1 MSNDSIMKKLEE
13 LMQGLQ
19 SHYSMFTDEPSRI
32 EIDLFKE
39 KLRKFYDLVCE
50 LDPEVREKREVE
62 RGSAEGHPAEGGEN
76 KEMRDEK
83 REMREVER
91 GKAEGHPAEGG
102 EIRELKDESGVM
114 QDVEV
119 QSAEQGMQKEDM
131 IEEDISK
138 IENRKSKIENGATLA
153 DKFMNAADRTLAAK
167 IKKQH
172 IQDLKTAIG
181 LNDKFNFI
189 KELFNNDVLKY
200 NETVDQLNQAGSR
213 EKAESHL
220 AALKEKYQW
229 ADELEPYL
237 KFSEYV
243 DKKYF

>member
-1 MSNDSIMKKLEE
+1 MSHDSIMKKLEE

-19 SHYSMFTDEPSRI
+19 SHYSRFKDDPSRM

-39 KLRKFYDLVCE
+39 KMREFYGLVCE
-50 LDPEVREKREVE
+50 LEPGGMVKREE
-62 RGSAEGHPAEGGEN
+62 KG
-76 KEMRDEK
+76 EMRGEK
-83 REMREVER
+83 REMREEKGEMREEKGER
-91 GKAEGHPAEGG
+91 
-102 EIRELKDESGVM
+102 REEKREVIDESREM
-114 QDVEV
+114 KDVGV
-119 QSAEQGMQKEDM
+119 QSVEQAIQNTDV

-138 IENRKSKIENGATLA
+138 IENRKSKIENGETLA

-181 LNDKFNFI
+181 LNDKFHFI

-220 AALKEKYQW
+220 AALREKYQW

>member
-1 MSNDSIMKKLEE
+1 MKKLEE
-13 LMQGLQ
+13 LMEGLQ
-19 SHYSMFTDEPSRI
+19 SHYSRFKDDPSRI

-39 KLRKFYDLVCE
+39 KLRKSYDIVC
-50 LDPEVREKREVE
+50 
-62 RGSAEGHPAEGGEN
+62 
-76 KEMRDEK
+76 
-83 REMREVER
+83 EVER

-102 EIRELKDESGVM
+102 EKREEKREESLPAGRQEEKREMEENGEVRDESRK
-114 QDVEV
+114 VEV
-119 QSAEQGMQKEDM
+119 QSAEEGIQNAEV
-131 IEEDISK
+131 IEELIKEEKSN
-138 IENRKSKIENGATLA
+138 IEHRTSNIEIGTTLA

-200 NETVDQLNQAGSR
+200 NETVDQLNLAGSR

-220 AALKEKYQW
+220 AALKEKYRW
-229 ADELEPYL
+229 ADEMEPYL
-237 KFSEYV
+237 KLSEYV